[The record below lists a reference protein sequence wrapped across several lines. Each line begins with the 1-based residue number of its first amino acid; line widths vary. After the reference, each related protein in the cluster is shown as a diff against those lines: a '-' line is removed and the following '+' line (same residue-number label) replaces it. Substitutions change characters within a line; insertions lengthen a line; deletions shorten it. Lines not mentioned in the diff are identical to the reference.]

1 MNSRPLPIPD
11 LRFEQSL
18 LKSLQV
24 YANAGAQAKAQHWKT
39 KKPAE
44 TAKVV
49 APVAAPGAVE
59 PAPLA
64 PITPGI
70 VIYAIIKDVMFRPLI
85 EGFLWATVVILA
97 SPSLRFITAQG
108 YKCGLWFGRLI
119 GLKR

>member
-24 YANAGAQAKAQHWKT
+24 YANARAQAKAHHLKT

-44 TAKVV
+44 TAEVV
-49 APVAAPGAVE
+49 APGAAPDAVE

-97 SPSLRFITAQG
+97 RPSLRLITAQG
-108 YKCGLWFGRLI
+108 YKCGLWFGHLI